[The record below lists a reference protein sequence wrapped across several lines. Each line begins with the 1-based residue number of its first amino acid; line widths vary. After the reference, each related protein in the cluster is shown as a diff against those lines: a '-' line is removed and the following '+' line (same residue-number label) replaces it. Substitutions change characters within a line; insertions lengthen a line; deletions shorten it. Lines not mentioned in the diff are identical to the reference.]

1 MSHVFNIIYT
11 ALLFLSPPLRQLS
24 ILLDHNQSVICQL
37 LSILFLLHVSF
48 WSWLCAASDGEKGKR
63 SILENSHLIW
73 GACSFSFWFSLERF
87 LFKTCGK
94 TRTFSPSVFSF
105 SIKVIENQPLVINPI
120 VYLGIQLLR
129 VKTTFFFFFL
139 NSKIFEDLF
148 WLI

>member
-1 MSHVFNIIYT
+1 MHSSFSEMLCAFSLFFLLLREWAETSDHKHKINSQCLNSPIRQALTRADQCSDRGMWMSHVFNIIYT

-73 GACSFSFWFSLERF
+73 GPCSFSFWFSLERF
-87 LFKTCGK
+87 LCK
-94 TRTFSPSVFSF
+94 
-105 SIKVIENQPLVINPI
+105 N
-120 VYLGIQLLR
+120 LR
-129 VKTTFFFFFL
+129 
-139 NSKIFEDLF
+139 
-148 WLI
+148 